1 MSLVYIKTSNDYPRC
16 PTFVI
21 PKTDEHKKFRILDIE
36 LENNL
41 STFNHQTNELAII
54 RPVDKNNI
62 NDQWYLDK
70 FYITPKSTLDV
81 KQLNKEIK
89 MLYKTAICPYANPN
103 KIFNRNLITVFG
115 GDLKIGNRI
124 YEKSKDEFYT
134 GIIVK
139 ITDTQLYLE
148 SVFGNTVFEKN
159 GDSHTVFE
167 KASDNVATADE
178 TNDEESNQDI
188 EYTGLYRVNNYNN
201 VVIYQDVS
209 FVNQY
214 NENGLFYDATGNLQ
228 AHVFS
233 DYMFE
238 MTIEIPEIS
247 LFDVTNIGDKSE
259 TDTLR
264 IYNKD
269 YLGFYTNELITI
281 KPQSLRLT
289 GATLKEGKLEII
301 NSDLYCYDNKLIL
314 ELENGLLNVEFTFED
329 LNNVSYKLFLKDGY
343 RFNSMTDPKINF
355 NISREMA
362 LDLFEATSEPIS
374 INLQLGTD
382 VLIFKD
388 PVTNVISEITPVND
402 FVEIVVRGCPVY
414 IPLSIIKEHLE
425 TQDQIMFNDYIL
437 NVSTDEFG
445 TVYVSDIMILRDHLF
460 NLENHINVSI
470 DLKESS
476 RGTLKKTNIDQ
487 YIIDVLETDQD
498 LFDEITDETGLK
510 KLIFNNSC
518 IPVSFTEDHKINAHL
533 VDYTTIKPKS
543 TYDSY
548 LSYPRDYTTHEDYPH
563 FSQKKDNLWSK
574 IGITPILIDRKYT
587 NYKFI
592 SDFFTEQEITI
603 KNIVVNKNTS
613 SLIKFDANYGLTYVE
628 NEGATSS
635 NWLGEGIRNVT
646 DVNQEGFEIPLK
658 LILNRDT
665 IELET
670 FVAITTDGETATFEK
685 IRGNYLRFRYDSPN
699 FDINKICIFVY
710 HKKDDQN
717 KIYYSK
723 LYNQDKE
730 IFSDAFTLIT
740 GLWSNVIDGFDND
753 NDKIPDVYEEKI
765 FDVTK
770 YIESLNKVIST
781 FVYDE
786 SYSYYPIERDF
797 FTKQNELSMLITEHE
812 HPETI
817 INAVDYFKP
826 RWKINPEDKTFK
838 LVCNDLLDLTIV
850 DQYKITIDSREHY
863 PFNTKTIGTLIGE
876 YI

>member
-54 RPVDKNNI
+54 RPLDKNNI

-70 FYITPKSTLDV
+70 FYITPKSVVDI

-124 YEKSKDEFYT
+124 YVKSEDEFYT

-148 SVFGNTVFEKN
+148 SVFGNSVFEKSSTN
-159 GDSHTVFE
+159 VSTV
-167 KASDNVATADE
+167 D
-178 TNDEESNQDI
+178 ESNPDI

-214 NENGLFYDATGNLQ
+214 NENGLFYDATRNLQ
-228 AHVFS
+228 ARIFS

-238 MTIEIPEIS
+238 MEIEIPEII
-247 LFDVTNIGDKSE
+247 LFNVNSIGDKNE
-259 TDTLR
+259 TNTLR
-264 IYNKD
+264 IYNRD
-269 YLGFYTNELITI
+269 YLGYYTNSLTTI
-281 KPQSLRLT
+281 KTQSLKLT
-289 GATLKEGKLEII
+289 GATLKEGKLEIV
-301 NSDLYCYDNKLIL
+301 NSVLFCYDNKLIL
-314 ELENGLLNVEFTFED
+314 ELEDGLLNVEFTFND
-329 LNNVSYKLFLKDGY
+329 LNDVTVKLYLKEGYK
-343 RFNSMTDPKINF
+343 FNSMNDPKINYS
-355 NISREMA
+355 ISREMA
-362 LDLFEATSEPIS
+362 LELLETTTEPIP
-374 INLQLGTD
+374 INLQLGND
-382 VLIFKD
+382 VLISKD
-388 PVTNVISEITPVND
+388 PSTNVLTEITPVND
-402 FVEIVVRGCPVY
+402 FVEIVVRGCPIY
-414 IPLSIIKEHLE
+414 IPFSIIKEHLE
-425 TQDQIMFNDYIL
+425 TGDPIMFNDYIL
-437 NVSTDEFG
+437 NVTADEFG
-445 TVYVSDIMILRDHLF
+445 TVYISDVMVLKDHLY
-460 NLENHINVSI
+460 NLDNHINISI
-470 DLKESS
+470 DLKESA

-487 YIIDVLETDQD
+487 YIIDILETDQD
-498 LFDEITDETGLK
+498 IFEEITDETGLK

-533 VDYTTIKPKS
+533 VDYTAIKPKS

-548 LSYPRDYTTHEDYPH
+548 LSYPREYTTHDDYPH

-628 NEGATSS
+628 NEGASS
-635 NWLGEGIRNVT
+635 TNWLGEGIRNIIEIK
-646 DVNQEGFEIPLK
+646 DYGFEIPLN
-658 LILNRDT
+658 LIIHREG
-665 IELET
+665 IEIET
-670 FVAITTDGETATFEK
+670 FVAVTTDGESASFDK
-685 IRGNYLRFRYDSPN
+685 IRGNYIRFKYNSSN
-699 FDINKICIFVY
+699 FDLNKICVFVY

-717 KIYYSK
+717 RIYYSK

-730 IFSDAFTLIT
+730 IFTDAFTLIS
-740 GLWSNVIDGFDND
+740 GLWSNIIDGFDND
-753 NDKIPDVYEEKI
+753 GDNIPDVYEEKI

-786 SYSYYPIERDF
+786 TYSYYPIERDF
-797 FTKQNELSMLITEHE
+797 FTKQNELSMLVTEHE
-812 HPETI
+812 HPESI